1 MAYDNNRTGAL
12 FKNDKKESEK
22 HPDYKGSCEIDGVEY
37 WVSSW
42 LNESKKGTKYLSL
55 KFSPKEE
62 QQRQQRQNLQRSA
75 QAAQIDH
82 GDDLNDDIPF

>member
-37 WVSSW
+37 WVSYW
-42 LNESKKGTKYLSL
+42 LNEVERGRPS
-55 KFSPKEE
+55 FH
-62 QQRQQRQNLQRSA
+62 LQTVL
-75 QAAQIDH
+75 H
-82 GDDLNDDIPF
+82 V